1 VLIPNVQ
8 GAPVGEFLQVHI
20 NGAMEYDLVG
30 EVLINEVFL
39 SSKHE
44 PRAGVIVVL

>member
-1 VLIPNVQ
+1 MLIPNIQ

-30 EVLINEVFL
+30 EVLMDELFL
-39 SSKHE
+39 SRK
-44 PRAGVIVVL
+44 